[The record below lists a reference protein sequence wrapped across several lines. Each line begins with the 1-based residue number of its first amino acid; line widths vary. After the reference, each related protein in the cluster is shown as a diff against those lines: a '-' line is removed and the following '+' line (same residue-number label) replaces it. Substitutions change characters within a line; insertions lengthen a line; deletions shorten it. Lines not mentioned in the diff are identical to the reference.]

1 VRYQV
6 TALDTATRLLL
17 SSELVTPDARAGG
30 EPGVADPRASR
41 AAEVLVPISE
51 RVDEARVIR
60 AFRTARSGLTIAAGM
75 DHHLTGTTARVRT
88 SLDPDR
94 ARVVFDVEASAA
106 EPVELTK
113 WLGYHYGPADAGEL
127 THRSTLTLD
136 RAVDTGYDAA
146 LEDHGR
152 EVLRFW
158 DRSDVAWEG
167 APAAQQAVHYN
178 LFTLLQASHRSEGH
192 GVPAKGLTGTG
203 YEGHYFWDSEMY
215 VLPFLVHTTPQLAR
229 SLLMHRVRMLP
240 HARRRAAEVGCAGA
254 LFPWRTIS
262 GEEASAYYAAGT
274 AQYHINADIAYALTM
289 YVHVTGD
296 TDLLFRHGAELLAET
311 ARMWASLGF
320 FSERRGGQFVI
331 HKVTG
336 PDEYT
341 TVVDNNLFTNLM
353 AAQNLTAAAEAVERL
368 RAESPEDYRRLVER
382 IGLRDEEPA
391 AWQRA
396 ADRMYLPYDDAAG
409 VHLQDDR
416 FLDLKPWDF
425 TGTPPDRYPLLLH
438 YHPLVIYRH
447 QVIKQA
453 DVVLATVVLP
463 ERFTPDER
471 RRIFEYYDP
480 LTTGDSS
487 LSESIQAIA
496 AADVGKYRTA
506 EEYFVDAMA
515 VDVADTA
522 GNLRDGVHVASAGG
536 SWMAIVYGFGGYRWR
551 TTEFAP
557 ILPTRAKSLQF
568 TLLIRGSVLEV
579 CIEEG
584 VVTYSVRSGDALTLR
599 HHGRELLVAPGS
611 PVSVPG
617 EYRTR
622 DATPPD
628 PAPTAPV
635 SHRGA

>member
-1 VRYQV
+1 
-6 TALDTATRLLL
+6 
-17 SSELVTPDARAGG
+17 
-30 EPGVADPRASR
+30 
-41 AAEVLVPISE
+41 
-51 RVDEARVIR
+51 
-60 AFRTARSGLTIAAGM
+60 
-75 DHHLTGTTARVRT
+75 
-88 SLDPDR
+88 
-94 ARVVFDVEASAA
+94 
-106 EPVELTK
+106 
-113 WLGYHYGPADAGEL
+113 
-127 THRSTLTLD
+127 
-136 RAVDTGYDAA
+136 
-146 LEDHGR
+146 
-152 EVLRFW
+152 
-158 DRSDVAWEG
+158 
-167 APAAQQAVHYN
+167 
-178 LFTLLQASHRSEGH
+178 
-192 GVPAKGLTGTG
+192 
-203 YEGHYFWDSEMY
+203 
-215 VLPFLVHTTPQLAR
+215 
-229 SLLMHRVRMLP
+229 
-240 HARRRAAEVGCAGA
+240 
-254 LFPWRTIS
+254 
-262 GEEASAYYAAGT
+262 
-274 AQYHINADIAYALTM
+274 
-289 YVHVTGD
+289 
-296 TDLLFRHGAELLAET
+296 
-311 ARMWASLGF
+311 MWASLGF

-396 ADRMYLPYDDAAG
+396 ADRMYLPYDDTAG